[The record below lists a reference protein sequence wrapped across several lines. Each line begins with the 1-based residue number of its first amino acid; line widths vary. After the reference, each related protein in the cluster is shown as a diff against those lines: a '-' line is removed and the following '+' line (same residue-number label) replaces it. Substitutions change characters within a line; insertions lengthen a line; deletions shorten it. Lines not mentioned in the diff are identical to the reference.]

1 MKVNIVFPVYNEEI
15 RIKHGIEALLQ
26 YLEIHKEIRYIITI
40 VDNGST
46 DNTENIAREY
56 ADNNNSIYYIK
67 IEEKG
72 VGIAFKTA
80 VKVNCCDIIG
90 YMDIDLS
97 TDINALSDVWSIF
110 NTEKSVDIVNST
122 RYSKKSELIGRTK
135 IRNFISFCCVKLLKS
150 QLGMKSSDAIC
161 GFKFFKKN
169 IAEMLVDES
178 SDEPGWF
185 GIIEMIIRAERKG
198 IVIKELPVRWVYEKH
213 TKVKILKVTL
223 NYLKQI
229 IRLKKIFAKEEYNE

>member
-56 ADNNNSIYYIK
+56 DDNNNSIYYIK
-67 IEEKG
+67 NRKKKG

-97 TDINALSDVWSIF
+97 TDINALSDV
-110 NTEKSVDIVNST
+110 
-122 RYSKKSELIGRTK
+122 
-135 IRNFISFCCVKLLKS
+135 
-150 QLGMKSSDAIC
+150 
-161 GFKFFKKN
+161 
-169 IAEMLVDES
+169 
-178 SDEPGWF
+178 
-185 GIIEMIIRAERKG
+185 
-198 IVIKELPVRWVYEKH
+198 
-213 TKVKILKVTL
+213 
-223 NYLKQI
+223 
-229 IRLKKIFAKEEYNE
+229 